1 MQLRPQPPCS
11 AADGGRLF
19 LAWFGRAAWRTV
31 AAGAVLLVAG
41 CGGGGEEPTPKP
53 EPVLTPA
60 DPEPP
65 QAAGGEAGSPLKPVE
80 PAVPE
85 EPPFAPPPLEA
96 LDRDTTWIDR
106 PVRDALAD
114 LAIEL
119 AEQPPLA
126 TPAEALAL
134 KNDSTEHNATILSA
148 LGRLPADGE
157 ADLSAS
163 VSRHLL
169 VDLNSTNPILISS
182 SAENDVLGLTG
193 FGLFSFDRHME
204 PFASAETVVSW
215 QTSVD
220 GTLDKVVLRDDLVW
234 SDGVPIT
241 AHDVA
246 FSFTVI
252 MDDRV
257 PVPAVRSGTDQLRG
271 VHAYDDQTLVFF
283 HREPLATNVWNINFP
298 VIPRHIYG
306 DTWEAD
312 PTLKD
317 SPEHVALEAQPVC
330 GGPYEIVRR
339 VRGQEILLRAR
350 PSWHTVDGR
359 QVRDVPF
366 FEEIRFRI
374 LEDPNTALLALKK
387 GEIDE
392 MALTPEQWTTQ
403 TIDESFYAKNTK
415 ATAPEWVSFH
425 FAWNTT
431 SPFFSDRRVRR
442 AMSHA
447 FDHER
452 MLGTICHG
460 LYTPCTGIFHPS
472 AWMATTKPLEPYR
485 QDLDRAEA
493 LLDEAGWIDRDND
506 GIRDREIDGRSVPF
520 EFTILCGQQPM
531 AQDICTLLQESL
543 DRIGVRVAVRPTEFT
558 VLQQNMLEKKFDA
571 AFGGWG
577 TGTDPDTSENIWATG
592 AGRNFGSYSNSE
604 VDRLYIEGRT
614 EVDRAKR
621 AEKYARIQE
630 ILWEDQPYTWLYW
643 RNSFHGFSKELRG
656 YVFSPRG
663 PFHYSPGFGSLWKP
677 AP

>member
-1 MQLRPQPPCS
+1 MLRHRS
-11 AADGGRLF
+11 LRRLP
-19 LAWFGRAAWRTV
+19 AAWSVTAACLVGLV
-31 AAGAVLLVAG
+31 AASTGG
-41 CGGGGEEPTPKP
+41 CGRKAAEPPLKP
-53 EPVLTPA
+53 EPVLS
-60 DPEPP
+60 PP
-65 QAAGGEAGSPLKPVE
+65 VGEAPSGETAPPSQAAEATPTP
-80 PAVPE
+80 PA
-85 EPPFAPPPLEA
+85 EPPFVPPPLEA
-96 LDRDTTWIDR
+96 LDRDTKWIDR
-106 PVRDALAD
+106 PVRDALAA
-114 LAIEL
+114 LAAEL
-119 AEQPPLA
+119 AAEPPTA

-134 KNDSTEHNATILSA
+134 ENDSAAHNATILSA
-148 LGRLPADGE
+148 LGRLPEPGQADLTARVNRHLA
-157 ADLSAS
+157 ADLS
-163 VSRHLL
+163 
-169 VDLNSTNPILISS
+169 STNPILASS
-182 SAENDVLGLTG
+182 SAEQDVLGLTG
-193 FGLFSFDRHME
+193 FGLFSFDRHLE
-204 PFASAETVVSW
+204 PFAAADTVDTW

-220 GTLDKVVLRDDLVW
+220 GTLDKVVLRGDLVW
-234 SDGVPIT
+234 SDGTPIT

-246 FSFTVI
+246 FSYQVI
-252 MDDRV
+252 MDERV

-271 VHAYDDQTLVFF
+271 VHAYDDRTVVFF

-298 VIPRHIYG
+298 VIPKHVYEG
-306 DTWEAD
+306 TWEAD

-317 SPEHVALEAQPVC
+317 SPRHVELEAGPVC
-330 GGPYEIVRR
+330 GGPYEIVKR

-350 PSWHTVDGR
+350 ESWHTVGGK

-366 FEEIRFRI
+366 FNEVRFRI

-392 MALTPEQWTTQ
+392 LALTPEQWTTQ
-403 TIDESFYAKNTK
+403 TTSGDFYAKNTK

-425 FAWNTT
+425 FGWNTK

-460 LYTPCTGIFHPS
+460 LYTPCTGIFHPT
-472 AWMATTKPLEPYR
+472 AWMATRKQLEPYR

-506 GIRDREIDGRSVPF
+506 GIRDREIDGVSLPF
-520 EFTILCGQQPM
+520 EFTILCNQMPM
-531 AQDICTLLQESL
+531 AQEICTLLQQSL
-543 DRIGVRVAVRPTEFT
+543 DRIGVRVNVKPTEFT
-558 VLQQNMLEKKFDA
+558 VLQQLLLEKKFDA

-577 TGTDPDTSENIWATG
+577 AGADPDTSSNIWASG
-592 AGRNFGSYSNSE
+592 EGRNFGSYSNPE
-604 VDRLYIEGRT
+604 VDRLFVAGRT

-621 AEKYARIQE
+621 AENYARIQE
-630 ILWEDQPYTWLYW
+630 LLWEDQPYTWLYW
-643 RNSFHGFSKELRG
+643 RNSFHGFSKDLRG